1 MNKGAHLKKSL
12 RILIL
17 PMLLLALFNI
27 QSAYAK
33 ENEPPKPVNVY
44 FFWGDG
50 CPHCAAEKPFLESLV
65 EQNPQIKLH
74 TYEIY
79 YVEKNRELLME
90 FGTALEF
97 EPQGVP
103 TTIIGRQYWV
113 GFRDEYKTEIEAAIR
128 ACMQDHCEF
137 DPGQVILGEDSD
149 QVQKPSEHLIN
160 IPLFGVIDL
169 GNQSLIISTAVIGFV
184 DGFNPCSLWVLSVLL
199 AIALHSGSRTK
210 TLIVGLTF
218 LLTTTLV
225 YSLFITGVF
234 TILSYVGYLKWIQVL
249 VAAIALIFGFVNLK
263 DYFWYKEGV
272 SFTISDKHKP
282 KIYQNMRSTVVNPRS
297 TWGLIGSTVV
307 LAVGVSLIEFACT
320 AGFPV
325 IWSNLIA
332 SSNIGAGIYILLLA
346 IYMLI
351 YLLDEL
357 VFFGMAVVS
366 MRASRLEE
374 KHGRLLKLI
383 SAVVMLALGVVML
396 VKPELMNRI
405 DTSLVVFG
413 MALALT
419 FLVLLIHQKL
429 LPGFGIYIGTGLKRQ
444 K

>member
-1 MNKGAHLKKSL
+1 MKKSYL
-12 RILIL
+12 LFIL
-17 PMLLLALFNI
+17 PLLLLALFNI
-27 QSAYAK
+27 QNAYAR
-33 ENEPPKPVNVY
+33 ENDPPMPVNVY

-65 EQNPQIKLH
+65 EQYPQVKLH
-74 TYEIY
+74 AYEIY
-79 YVEKNRELLME
+79 YVEKNRELFKE
-90 FGTALEF
+90 FGTALDF

-113 GFRDEYKTEIEAAIR
+113 GFREEYKTEIEAAIR

-137 DPGQVILGEDSD
+137 DPGQVVLREDSD
-149 QVQKPSEHLIN
+149 QVQKPSAYLIN
-160 IPLFGVIDL
+160 IPLIGVIDL
-169 GNQSLIISTAVIGFV
+169 GNQSLMISSAIIGFV

-199 AIALHSGSRTK
+199 AITLHSGSRSK

-218 LLTTTLV
+218 LLTTMLV

-234 TILSYVGYLKWIQVL
+234 TILSYVGYLKWIQAL

-282 KIYQNMRSTVVNPRS
+282 KIYQNMRSTVANQRS

-307 LAVGVSLIEFACT
+307 LAIGVSLIEFACT

-325 IWSNLIA
+325 IWSNLVS
-332 SSNIGAGIYILLLA
+332 SSNISAGFYILLLA
-346 IYMLI
+346 VYMLI

-366 MRASRLEE
+366 MKASRLEE

-383 SAVVMLALGVVML
+383 SGVVMLVLGVVML
-396 VKPELMNRI
+396 GQPELMNRM

-413 MALALT
+413 IALALS

-429 LPGFGIYIGTGLKRQ
+429 LPGFGIYIGTGLKKKQ